1 MPENNHF
8 VITLM
13 RDSNETPQEY
23 VARCREIADFART
36 RSVDSTLD
44 ISPPK
49 DEAGNPVDYQHT
61 NPRDIHFKG
70 STKLLWHDIQTTMY
84 RSVAAVEPL
93 IAQRLY
99 DFAGYVLDCTTE
111 HELWAF
117 KEGEEE
123 LENIVPDLTEWPKP
137 D

>member
-13 RDSNETPQEY
+13 RDSDETPLEY
-23 VARCREIADFART
+23 VTRCREIADYART
-36 RSVDSTLD
+36 RSADSTID

-70 STKLLWHDIQTTMY
+70 SAKRLWYDIQTTMN
-84 RSVAAVEPL
+84 RSVAAVDLL
-93 IAQRLY
+93 IAQRFY
-99 DFAGYVLDCTTE
+99 DLVAHTLHVTRMDEYGSDYHPDIHPE
-111 HELWAF
+111 D
-117 KEGEEE
+117 
-123 LENIVPDLTEWPKP
+123 IPDLTEWPKP